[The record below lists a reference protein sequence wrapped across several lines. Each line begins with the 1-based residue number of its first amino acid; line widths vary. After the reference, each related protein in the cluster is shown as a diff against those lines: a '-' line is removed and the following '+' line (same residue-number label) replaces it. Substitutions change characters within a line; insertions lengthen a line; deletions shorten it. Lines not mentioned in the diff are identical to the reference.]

1 MSCPTVGYQRSV
13 AAVPPVDI
21 FSLVL
26 SLLGLYGIVFSL
38 RLLLPRNVVPLV
50 STSLNEAITLLE
62 NAEATNTPNVSDY
75 RVDLAMYVMV
85 HNTTA

>member
-1 MSCPTVGYQRSV
+1 M